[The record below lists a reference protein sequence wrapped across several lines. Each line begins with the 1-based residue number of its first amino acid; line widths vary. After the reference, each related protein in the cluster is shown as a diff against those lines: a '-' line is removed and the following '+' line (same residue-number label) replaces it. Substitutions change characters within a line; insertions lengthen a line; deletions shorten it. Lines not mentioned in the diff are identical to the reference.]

1 MAAVKM
7 DMEQARFNMIE
18 QQIRPWEVL
27 DPEVLGILA
36 VVKRE
41 DFVPD
46 ALKALAFADL
56 ELPIGNGQTMLQPKI
71 EARILQ
77 EVGSGTPIS
86 CSKSVPAAATWP
98 PSWPKAEYV
107 YSVEIDP
114 QLAENA
120 RHTLRRTGVAN
131 VSVETGDASQGW
143 PVHAPYDVI
152 VISGSLPE
160 LPEAFLQQLKIG
172 GRLAAF
178 IGEPPVMD
186 ARLIIR
192 TDEQA
197 FNTINLFE
205 TVVAALTSQEA
216 SELRLLT
223 PARPC
228 DCRSFSPRRGASR
241 MGMRRRPAAGLS
253 RCPELRRAVRGG
265 ARAPPKPDAR
275 KQPQALAGLLPTIAA
290 TGNTFWNDTSYT
302 VRNRASR
309 QTRTRTSTTATPMGS
324 T

>member
-27 DPEVLGILA
+27 DSEVLGILA

-77 EVGSGTPIS
+77 EVAIRNTDIVLQVGTGSGYM
-86 CSKSVPAAATWP
+86 AALLA
-98 PSWPKAEYV
+98 SKAEYV

-120 RHTLRRTGVAN
+120 RRTLQRTGVAN
-131 VSVETGDASQGW
+131 VSVETGDASRGW
-143 PVHAPYDVI
+143 PSHSPYDVI
-152 VISGSLPE
+152 VISGSLSE

-192 TDEQA
+192 TDDQA

-205 TVVAALTSQEA
+205 TVVAALTTRKRQ
-216 SELRLLT
+216 
-223 PARPC
+223 
-228 DCRSFSPRRGASR
+228 SF
-241 MGMRRRPAAGLS
+241 
-253 RCPELRRAVRGG
+253 V
-265 ARAPPKPDAR
+265 
-275 KQPQALAGLLPTIAA
+275 
-290 TGNTFWNDTSYT
+290 F
-302 VRNRASR
+302 
-309 QTRTRTSTTATPMGS
+309 
-324 T
+324 

>member
-27 DPEVLGILA
+27 DSEVLGLLA

-46 ALKALAFADL
+46 SLKALAFADL

-77 EVGSGTPIS
+77 EVGIRNTDIVLEVGTGSGYM
-86 CSKSVPAAATWP
+86 AALLA
-98 PSWPKAEYV
+98 SKAEFV
-107 YSVEIDP
+107 FSVEIDP
-114 QLAENA
+114 QLAETA
-120 RHTLRRTGVAN
+120 RGTLQRTGVAN
-131 VSVETGDASQGW
+131 VSVETGDASRGW
-143 PVHAPYDVI
+143 PAHSPYDVI
-152 VISGSLPE
+152 VISGSLSE

-192 TDEQA
+192 TDDQA

-205 TVVAALTSQEA
+205 TVVAALTTRKRQ
-216 SELRLLT
+216 
-223 PARPC
+223 
-228 DCRSFSPRRGASR
+228 SF
-241 MGMRRRPAAGLS
+241 
-253 RCPELRRAVRGG
+253 V
-265 ARAPPKPDAR
+265 
-275 KQPQALAGLLPTIAA
+275 
-290 TGNTFWNDTSYT
+290 F
-302 VRNRASR
+302 
-309 QTRTRTSTTATPMGS
+309 
-324 T
+324 

>member
-27 DPEVLGILA
+27 DSEVLGLLA

-46 ALKALAFADL
+46 SLKALAFADL

-77 EVGSGTPIS
+77 EVGIRNTDIVLEVGTGSGYM
-86 CSKSVPAAATWP
+86 AALLA
-98 PSWPKAEYV
+98 SKAEYV

-114 QLAENA
+114 QLAEDA
-120 RHTLRRTGVAN
+120 RRTLQRTGVAN
-131 VSVETGDASQGW
+131 VSVETGDASRGW
-143 PVHAPYDVI
+143 PAHSPYDVI

-178 IGEPPVMD
+178 IGEPPVME

-192 TDEQA
+192 TDDQA

-205 TVVAALTSQEA
+205 TVVAALTTRKRQ
-216 SELRLLT
+216 
-223 PARPC
+223 
-228 DCRSFSPRRGASR
+228 SF
-241 MGMRRRPAAGLS
+241 
-253 RCPELRRAVRGG
+253 V
-265 ARAPPKPDAR
+265 
-275 KQPQALAGLLPTIAA
+275 
-290 TGNTFWNDTSYT
+290 F
-302 VRNRASR
+302 
-309 QTRTRTSTTATPMGS
+309 
-324 T
+324 